1 MYTVT
6 MARTH
11 RFQILF
17 TEEEAAR
24 LKAESR
30 RRGIP
35 MAEIVRD
42 YVKSLPLME
51 TQEERDRV

>member
-1 MYTVT
+1 

-17 TEEEAAR
+17 TDEEAAR
-24 LKAESR
+24 LKAESK

-35 MAEIVRD
+35 MAEIIRD
-42 YVKSLPLME
+42 YVKNLPAPNE
-51 TQEERDRV
+51 

>member
-1 MYTVT
+1 MYNID

-17 TEEEAAR
+17 TDEEAAR
-24 LKAESR
+24 LKAESI

-35 MAEIVRD
+35 MAEIIRD
-42 YVKSLPLME
+42 YVKNLPAPNE
-51 TQEERDRV
+51 